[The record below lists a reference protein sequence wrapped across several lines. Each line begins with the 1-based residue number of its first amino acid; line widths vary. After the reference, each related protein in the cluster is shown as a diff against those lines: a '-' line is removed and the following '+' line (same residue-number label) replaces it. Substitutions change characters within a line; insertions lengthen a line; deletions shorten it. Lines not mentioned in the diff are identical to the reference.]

1 MRKWHI
7 FPKKWYHFTLFN
19 QQLGR
24 VHFCAFLPTLNL
36 CLLPLKC
43 AVPKC
48 AISICIFMM
57 TNGFKNLFVYLLY
70 SLKYLYSNPSPF
82 FYWIV
87 VLLSFKSPYIVDRS
101 PLSVVCVAD
110 IFSESDL
117 VFSFLMI
124 FFEQKKFVIL
134 AKFIY
139 EKFLNNLL
147 FVFCTSNL
155 FLPQVHENFFQ
166 CC

>member
-1 MRKWHI
+1 MGSKI
-7 FPKKWYHFTLFN
+7 FLYTYL
-19 QQLGR
+19 
-24 VHFCAFLPTLNL
+24 
-36 CLLPLKC
+36 
-43 AVPKC
+43 
-48 AISICIFMM
+48 ISQVSIQ
-57 TNGFKNLFVYLLY
+57 
-70 SLKYLYSNPSPF
+70 NPWLV

-117 VFSFLMI
+117 VFHLMI

-155 FLPQVHENFFQ
+155 FPPQVHENFFPVLLDT
-166 CC
+166 